1 MVLTPSMFLLL
12 FQPLCFMF
20 PSLLHMLF
28 FQNRKCSFKQYA
40 PLSSYWNKDGRY
52 FSFPFLWFQL
62 NKKKAGLLS
71 GFALL
76 AESGAASAIYKWTI
90 HKSLGHTTREV
101 STVPLHSGIF
111 CARCGLLFPPLH
123 HSSKLGSGLTE
134 DERILLFIS
143 SHGLERWEERAV
155 LLLNNFV
162 SKEDDVVLVI
172 YSSHQL

>member
-1 MVLTPSMFLLL
+1 MSSSQKCHAISVGLHACPWMCKCYALCFFVASLSMVLSPSMFLLL
-12 FQPLCFMF
+12 FQPLCFIF
-20 PSLLHMLF
+20 PSLLHMLY

-40 PLSSYWNKDGRY
+40 PLSSYWHKDGRY

-101 STVPLHSGIF
+101 STVPVRSGIF
-111 CARCGLLFPPLH
+111 LCVHCGLLFPPLH
-123 HSSKLGSGLTE
+123 HSSKLGSG
-134 DERILLFIS
+134 
-143 SHGLERWEERAV
+143 
-155 LLLNNFV
+155 
-162 SKEDDVVLVI
+162 
-172 YSSHQL
+172 